1 MSNAPLFSIVVPAYN
16 VEDYLDECLK
26 SIACQTNHD
35 YEVIVIDDGSTDA
48 TGQICEA
55 WCSNNDKW
63 VCIHKKNEG
72 LLLARSDGINLARGL
87 YIVFIDADDTIE
99 QGLLSSLYEA
109 ASCYSP
115 DIISF
120 DYYRDPVCKLPVLK
134 HGLPREG
141 FYSGDD
147 YQQVKKA
154 VVGGD
159 FNNLCAKAIKRCVF
173 LADTTDYRSVCPGL
187 MRGEDWIRLIKLVDI
202 SHTFY
207 YLQKPLYYYRIND
220 GASTATYKR
229 SQVDEITFVLST
241 VLPISA
247 TWGDNYLLIA
257 RGAAIKSYCG
267 LLKSLCLTVNE
278 NSVLRVEFK
287 HISNAYRYLGLDSYP
302 HAKLNLN
309 NYLLSLQIKQNR
321 LWAASLLVRLIEFSR
336 RLGSNY

>member
-1 MSNAPLFSIVVPAYN
+1 MSNAPFFSIIVPAYN
-16 VEDYLDECLK
+16 AENYLDECLK
-26 SIACQTNHD
+26 SIACQTNSD

-48 TGQICEA
+48 TGQICES
-55 WCSNNDKW
+55 WCSKNDKW
-63 VCIHKKNEG
+63 ACIHKINEG

-87 YIVFIDADDTIE
+87 YIVFLDADDTIE
-99 QGLLSSLYEA
+99 PGLLSSLYEA
-109 ASCYSP
+109 ASCYRP

-120 DYYRDPVCKLPVLK
+120 DYYRDPVSKSSVLK

-147 YQQVKKA
+147 YHLFMKA

-159 FNNLCAKAIKRCVF
+159 FNNLCAKAIKRSVF
-173 LADTTDYRSVCPGL
+173 LADNTDYRSICPGL
-187 MRGEDWIRLIKLVDI
+187 MRGEDWIRLIKLADI

-220 GASTATYKR
+220 RASTAAYKR

-241 VLPISA
+241 VLSISA
-247 TWGDNYLLIA
+247 GWGDDYLLIA

-267 LLKSLCLTVNE
+267 LLKSLCLTVKNDGD
-278 NSVLRVEFK
+278 LKVEFN
-287 HISNAYRYLGLDSYP
+287 HISSAYKRLGLDSCP

-309 NYLLSLQIKQNR
+309 NRLLAVQIRQNR
-321 LWAASLLVRLIEFSR
+321 FWAASLLVRLIDSCR
-336 RLGSNY
+336 RFTNRY